1 MKYNNYIF
9 LNTLGEKGRGL
20 GISYTAEYD
29 PTHDKTILRLFKK
42 TSKGLIRHVY
52 EIVWSYVDNLSIAL
66 DGIFDHFVSLI
77 ENENLPKYSAP
88 TKPTNHPSIKN
99 VIFNDPATIVLWAD
113 GTKTIVKSSVNDIYD
128 PEKGL
133 AMAIAKKCLG
143 NKGNYYETFKKW
155 LPKENLDEEMSEMS
169 KHMRVA
175 ADKYSVVGRCLD
187 RCSDALSK
195 ALEVLIANEEVKPDE
210 H

>member
-1 MKYNNYIF
+1 MKYSNYIF
-9 LNTLGEKGRGL
+9 LNTLREKGRGL

-29 PTHDKTILRLFKK
+29 PMHDKTILRLFKK

-66 DGIFDHFVSLI
+66 DGIFDHFVALI

-113 GTKTIVKSSVNDIYD
+113 GTKTIVKSSENDIYD

-155 LPKENLDEEMSEMS
+155 LPKENLDEGMSE
-169 KHMRVA
+169 
-175 ADKYSVVGRCLD
+175 
-187 RCSDALSK
+187 LSK
-195 ALEVLIANEEVKPDE
+195 LLKIFLNLEVKPNE